1 MENDRQSPIESLAL
15 PMPVIT
21 LSRIAA
27 RRFILGRQGLWPGR
41 RWKGKRGTERA
52 MRAMEY
58 LQLDPLQI
66 VARSH
71 DLALHS
77 RVIDYTPGMW
87 EKLCYGERKF
97 FDWGGWLA
105 VRPIEELPHWRV
117 VMRRERD
124 DPRFGRLFF
133 HDSYRRALGR
143 RHREAIEE
151 MRSVVRAKGTVGN
164 RDFAMHTRRRID
176 SYRGRKDSA
185 VALYYLWR
193 TGELMTHHRERF
205 ERVYALAEDI
215 APAHFLRESSDDE
228 ADAFLIRK
236 TVAFHGLH
244 RLSGGANGGDIG
256 NPVLNRV
263 LRRPVTAREV
273 ARVREKMLADG
284 DIVAVQVESLK
295 DLHYALASDAK
306 DLREVGAGRSP
317 RAWQP
322 CDTTT
327 REEVTFLSPLDIVT
341 GRERA
346 RALFDFDY
354 KWEVYV
360 PLAQRKYGYYALPV
374 LWDDAFVARSDL
386 KLDRS
391 SNTLVVCG
399 IWFED
404 RKTANNQ
411 GFNDALAQG
420 IARLMRFI
428 GATKLDSRAV
438 EPRSVRRLLQSF
450 NAQRKQGSA
459 EPVRE
464 VGLSL

>member
-1 MENDRQSPIESLAL
+1 
-15 PMPVIT
+15 MPVIT
-21 LSRIAA
+21 LSRVAV

-66 VARSH
+66 VARSQ

-77 RVIDYTPGMW
+77 RVIDYSPGMW
-87 EKLCYGERKF
+87 EELCYEERKF

-105 VRPIEELPHWRV
+105 VRPMDELPHWRV

-124 DPRFGRLFF
+124 DPRFGRLVF
-133 HDSYRRALGR
+133 HDSYRHALRR
-143 RHREAIEE
+143 RHREVIEE
-151 MRSVVRAKGTVGN
+151 MLAEVRAKGTVSN
-164 RDFAMHTRRRID
+164 RDFAIHARRRVE

-193 TGELMTHHRERF
+193 VGELMTHHRERF
-205 ERVYALAEDI
+205 ERVYGLAETI
-215 APAHFLRESSDDE
+215 APPHLLRESNDEE

-236 TVAFHGLH
+236 TISFHGLH
-244 RLSGGANGGDIG
+244 RLRGGGSGDVG

-263 LRRPVTAREV
+263 LRRPVTAKEV
-273 ARVREKMLADG
+273 ARVREKLLADG
-284 DIVAVQVESLK
+284 DIVAVQVEGLK

-306 DLREVGAGRSP
+306 DLREVVAGRSP

-322 CDTTT
+322 RDTTT

-341 GRERA
+341 ARERA

-354 KWEVYV
+354 KWEVYM
-360 PLAQRKYGYYALPV
+360 PPAQRKYGYYVLPI

-411 GFNDALAQG
+411 AFNDALAQG

-428 GATKLDSRAV
+428 GATKLDPGAV

-450 NAQRKQGSA
+450 NAQRKQRSA
-459 EPVRE
+459 QPVRE

>member
-1 MENDRQSPIESLAL
+1 
-15 PMPVIT
+15 MPDIT
-21 LSRIAA
+21 LSRIEA

-66 VARSH
+66 VARSQ

-77 RVIDYTPGMW
+77 RVVDYPQGMW
-87 EKLCYGERKF
+87 ETLCYDERKF

-124 DPRFGRLFF
+124 DPRYGPLHF
-133 HDSYRRALGR
+133 HDSFHRGLDRRD
-143 RHREAIEE
+143 RETIEE
-151 MRSVVRAKGTVGN
+151 MRRATRAKRTVTN
-164 RDFAMHTRRRID
+164 RDFAAQPRRRIR

-193 TGELMTHHRERF
+193 IGELMTHHRERF
-205 ERVYALAEDI
+205 ERVYAPSEDI
-215 APAHFLRESSDDE
+215 APSHLLRESSEEE

-236 TVAFHGLH
+236 TIAFHGLH
-244 RLSGGANGGDIG
+244 RMSGGGSGDIG
-256 NPVLNRV
+256 NPVFNRV
-263 LRRPVTAREV
+263 LRRPVTAKEV
-273 ARVREKMLADG
+273 AGLREKMISDRE
-284 DIVAVQVESLK
+284 IVAVHVEGLK
-295 DLHYALASDAK
+295 DLHYALAGDVK
-306 DLREVGAGRSP
+306 DLREVGAGRVP
-317 RAWQP
+317 RAWKP

-341 GRERA
+341 ARERA

-360 PLAQRKYGYYALPV
+360 PVAQRKYGYYALPI
-374 LWDDAFVARSDL
+374 LWDDAFVARSDF
-386 KLDRS
+386 KLDRA

-404 RKTANNQ
+404 RKTASNEE
-411 GFNDALAQG
+411 FKEALAKG
-420 IARLMRFI
+420 IARFMRFI
-428 GATKLDSRAV
+428 GATKLDAGAV
-438 EPRSVRRLLQSF
+438 EPRAVRKLLASCG
-450 NAQRKQGSA
+450 ARGKRGI
-459 EPVRE
+459 R
-464 VGLSL
+464 

>member
-1 MENDRQSPIESLAL
+1 MR
-15 PMPVIT
+15 VIT

-41 RWKGKRGTERA
+41 RWKGKLGTERA

-77 RVIDYTPGMW
+77 RVIAYTPGMW
-87 EKLCYGERKF
+87 EKLCYEERKF

-124 DPRFGRLFF
+124 DPRFSRLVF

-143 RHREAIEE
+143 HHREAIEE
-151 MRSVVRAKGTVGN
+151 MRAAVRAKGTVSN
-164 RDFAMHTRRRID
+164 RDFEMHTRRRVNN
-176 SYRGRKDSA
+176 YRGRKDSA

-205 ERVYALAEDI
+205 ERVYGLAEDI
-215 APAHFLRESSDDE
+215 APAHFLRESSDEE

-236 TVAFHGLH
+236 TIAFHGLH
-244 RLSGGANGGDIG
+244 RLSSGGSGDIG

-263 LRRPVTAREV
+263 FRRPVTAREV
-273 ARVREKMLADG
+273 ARPREKMLADG
-284 DIVAVQVESLK
+284 DIVAVQVEGLK
-295 DLHYALASDAK
+295 DLHYALAGDAK
-306 DLREVGAGRSP
+306 DLREVRAGRAP

-341 GRERA
+341 ARERA

-354 KWEVYV
+354 QWEVYV
-360 PLAQRKYGYYALPV
+360 PQALRKYGYYALPI

-404 RKTANNQ
+404 RKTTINQ
-411 GFNDALAQG
+411 AFNDALAKG
-420 IARLMRFI
+420 IARFMRFI
-428 GATKLDSRAV
+428 GATKLDPSAV
-438 EPRSVRRLLQSF
+438 EPRSVRKLLSSF
-450 NAQRKQGSA
+450 NVQHKQGST
-459 EPVRE
+459 EPDLE